1 MKKIIAIVLNIVNTI
16 LVGVSFG
23 LGALPMAFAY
33 EKVDVG
39 EALTTQMGNYY
50 EMTWIKGQ
58 GNLSPLAL
66 VLFFALCVGALCITV
81 CMAMNTKKW
90 IIPNALAALLVL
102 AAGVMVFFLPSFYL
116 SAHPQA
122 PETFKYVLGGGSISM
137 GVVLLVAGVFQALK
151 TVLIV
156 KED

>member
-1 MKKIIAIVLNIVNTI
+1 MKKIIAIILIIVSTI

-23 LGALPMAFAY
+23 LGSLPMSFAY
-33 EKVDVG
+33 EKIGTD

-58 GNLSPLAL
+58 GSLAPLAL
-66 VLFFALCVGALCITV
+66 VLFFALCVGALVITV
-81 CMAMNTKKW
+81 TMFMNSKKW
-90 IIPNALAALLVL
+90 IIPNACAALLVL
-102 AAGVMVFFLPSFYL
+102 AAGVMIFFLPSFYL
-116 SAHPQA
+116 SAHPAA
-122 PETFKYVLGGGSISM
+122 PETFKYVLGGGAISM
-137 GVVLLVAGVFQALK
+137 GVLLLVAGVFQVLK